1 MKGDDKDSKKMAH
14 SIESAS
20 AAADVGRDKIYDAI
34 RTGQLRAKKFG
45 RRTIITDEDLRSF
58 IANLPAL
65 ELRP

>member
-1 MKGDDKDSKKMAH
+1 MKGDDTQKKMAH

-20 AAADVGRDKIYDAI
+20 AAADVCRDKIYDAI

-45 RRTIITDEDLRSF
+45 RRTLIADEDLRAF
-58 IANLPAL
+58 IQNLPTL